1 MRRWAAAA
9 SLWCLALIACAS
21 PATGAADVP
30 ASGASR
36 DDGSDV
42 GSIDAGDA
50 IGDATR
56 AGRVAVV
63 FVTSR
68 DAESLSPCRAGLL
81 RALRASVAD
90 LPDHDVFVLHGGDGT
105 GPMAHR
111 DPADDDVRLR
121 PATMLSQSAL
131 KPLVPER
138 LRCDCSS
145 GNGATP
151 FAFMAW
157 LASTDSSA
165 SEDDASNAAAEP
177 EPRAAER
184 KKKEYAFA
192 WYVEE
197 DVVFTGNWAEVFRL
211 RLVST
216 PESRVREVEVFGELS
231 GSSVRPTANDDDR
244 NANGGE
250 PSEPSDVSGA
260 SDAAAFATS
269 PVDVV
274 AHVERVTGRWKKRCR
289 MPGDGSL
296 AQINGTGCVGHDGFV
311 YSAWWPVIGMSRA
324 FARALTDSVAD
335 ERGANGHQE
344 PLTMSFCRRMN
355 HEHAKRDLTNDDVR
369 STDATFGF
377 NGRPSGSSDEWSDSS
392 RNATAASDDATS
404 SEKPPCAFRLAP
416 SDALGEYQLGHWG
429 RFVGRPKSHPTFTAP
444 GLTYGHNLALGRL
457 YHPLKCEADAG
468 IGALAAACAGAEGR
482 GGAAA
487 GAAAASSAAGAADA
501 PRRALTAASGGGGG
515 GGGGGEQAS
524 VGGAALSASL
534 RETYF
539 EKKPWALAFDDGG
552 YGGRRA
558 GERDG
563 NGAEPI
569 IGVAPSASGEKKSR
583 LEADPEAYVAAK
595 AAAKERNE
603 ALSSRARAA
612 ARPYARPV
620 RGPKKKTSDTG
631 HTA

>member
-50 IGDATR
+50 IGEATR

-90 LPDHDVFVLHGGDGT
+90 LPDHDVFVLHGGDAT

-111 DPADDDVRLR
+111 DPADDDERLR

-165 SEDDASNAAAEP
+165 SEDDASSAAAEP
-177 EPRAAER
+177 LVADR
-184 KKKEYAFA
+184 KKKESYAFA

-216 PESRVREVEVFGELS
+216 PESRVREVEVFGALS
-231 GSSVRPTANDDDR
+231 GASLPPMNRLAPEEDLKKNASRPTAD
-244 NANGGE
+244 
-250 PSEPSDVSGA
+250 A
-260 SDAAAFATS
+260 SASSFATS
-269 PVDVV
+269 PVDLV
-274 AHVERVTGRWKKRCR
+274 AHVERVAGNWKKRCR
-289 MPGDGSL
+289 MPGDGS
-296 AQINGTGCVGHDGFV
+296 ASQSNGTGCASSYGGKKNARGESEKKNGSDTEDASFM
-311 YSAWWPVIGMSRA
+311 YSAWWPVMGASRA
-324 FARALTDSVAD
+324 FAARLVASLAD
-335 ERGANGHQE
+335 PDGANGHQE
-344 PLTMSFCRRMN
+344 PLTMSFCRWMN
-355 HEHAKRDLTNDDVR
+355 HEHAKRLKQKQNDDVR
-369 STDATFGF
+369 SIEPTFGD
-377 NGRPSGSSDEWSDSS
+377 GRSRRRSSDESSDERERSDS
-392 RNATAASDDATS
+392 NAVRTAETS
-404 SEKPPCAFRLAP
+404 SEKEKPPCAFRLAP

-444 GLTYGHNLALGRL
+444 GLTYGHNLKLGRL

-468 IGALAAACAGAEGR
+468 IGALAAACTTTLHNPDVPR
-482 GGAAA
+482 GH
-487 GAAAASSAAGAADA
+487 
-501 PRRALTAASGGGGG
+501 
-515 GGGGGEQAS
+515 E
-524 VGGAALSASL
+524 
-534 RETYF
+534 
-539 EKKPWALAFDDGG
+539 
-552 YGGRRA
+552 
-558 GERDG
+558 
-563 NGAEPI
+563 
-569 IGVAPSASGEKKSR
+569 
-583 LEADPEAYVAAK
+583 
-595 AAAKERNE
+595 
-603 ALSSRARAA
+603 
-612 ARPYARPV
+612 
-620 RGPKKKTSDTG
+620 
-631 HTA
+631 